1 MIYIL
6 IALGLVGFLPM
17 GIILFRKNRNDKF
30 RKYGVTTTGTITELF
45 GRSIRGINIVEIKY
59 LVQETGETLSKNLR
73 VAGVPYEVGTEL
85 PVIYDPKNPKRMQL
99 DMRKGFIPMLIFT
112 IIIGVVIIW
121 ACFKLNEMV
130 ARGEM

>member
-6 IALGLVGFLPM
+6 IALAFVGFLPM
-17 GIILFRKNRNDKF
+17 IIILIRKNRNDKL

-59 LVQETGETLSKNLR
+59 RVQETGETISKNLR
-73 VAGVPYEVGTEL
+73 VAGVPYEVGTEI
-85 PVIYDPKNPKRMQL
+85 PIIYDPKNPKHMQL
-99 DMRKGFIPMLIFT
+99 DMRKGFIPILIFT
-112 IIIGVVIIW
+112 IIIGIVIIF

-130 ARGEM
+130 ARGEI